1 MAELNDLVQGEVQRL
16 MATSKEYR
24 NKIDNAKTKTKKN
37 WYLKK
42 LKKNNAKLMNVLIAL
57 EKVKNAKKTSNESK

>member
-16 MATSKEYR
+16 MSTSKEYR